1 MMIKTLISIA
11 IIPIWTAVFL
21 VGCVVYYLMLTLF
34 GSKNIH
40 GVSRILARLFIFS
53 GFQRFKVQGQVPDK
67 KNGPYLYLF
76 NHGSI
81 FDPFMIIGAV
91 PHYITGVG
99 SKEQFT
105 WPVWGNIAK
114 KYGLISIERKKINS
128 AVKSLSALEDAI
140 NNGISA
146 AIAPEGTRTV
156 TGKINEFK
164 KGPFHVAFNTG
175 VTIIPVAL
183 KGAYNAQN
191 KNDWRIN
198 PGKIQTVFGSPIEK
212 KDYEKMDIDTL
223 SNWVKREIQ
232 KMIDN

>member
-1 MMIKTLISIA
+1 MCIRDS
-11 IIPIWTAVFL
+11 
-21 VGCVVYYLMLTLF
+21 
-34 GSKNIH
+34 
-40 GVSRILARLFIFS
+40 
-53 GFQRFKVQGQVPDK
+53 
-67 KNGPYLYLF
+67 
-76 NHGSI
+76 
-81 FDPFMIIGAV
+81 
-91 PHYITGVG
+91 YITGVG

-105 WPVWGNIAK
+105 WPVWGSIAK

-223 SNWVKREIQ
+223 SNRVKREIQ

>member
-1 MMIKTLISIA
+1 MIKTLISIA

-21 VGCVVYYLMLTLF
+21 VGCVAYYLMLTLF

-156 TGKINEFK
+156 QE
-164 KGPFHVAFNTG
+164 
-175 VTIIPVAL
+175 
-183 KGAYNAQN
+183 
-191 KNDWRIN
+191 R
-198 PGKIQTVFGSPIEK
+198 
-212 KDYEKMDIDTL
+212 
-223 SNWVKREIQ
+223 
-232 KMIDN
+232 

>member
-1 MMIKTLISIA
+1 MIRTLISLA
-11 IIPIWTAVFL
+11 VIPIWSIVFL
-21 VGCVVYYLMLTLF
+21 FGGVAYYIMMVLF

-40 GVSRILARLFIFS
+40 GVSRILARLFIIS
-53 GFQRFKVQGQVPDK
+53 GFQFFKVRGQLPDK

-81 FDPFMIIGAV
+81 FDPFMVIAAV
-91 PHYITGVG
+91 PHFITGVG
-99 SKEQFT
+99 AKEQFT
-105 WPVWGNIAK
+105 WPVWGRIAK
-114 KYGLISIERKKINS
+114 KYGLIPIERKKINS
-128 AVKSLSALEDAI
+128 AVKSLSALEEAI
-140 NNGISA
+140 GKGVSA

-156 TGKINEFK
+156 TGRMNEFK

-198 PGKIQTVFGSPIEK
+198 PGRLQTVFGSPIEK
-212 KDYEKMDIDTL
+212 KDYEKMDILAL
-223 SNWVKREIQ
+223 SNHVKSEIQ
-232 KMIDN
+232 KMIDS

>member
-1 MMIKTLISIA
+1 MIRTLVSLA

-21 VGCVVYYLMLTLF
+21 VGCIAYYLMLTLF

-40 GVSRILARLFIFS
+40 GVSRVLARLFIFS
-53 GFQRFKVQGQVPDK
+53 GFQIFKVRGRLPDK
-67 KNGPYLYLF
+67 ENGPYLYLF
-76 NHGSI
+76 NHASI

-105 WPVWGNIAK
+105 WPVWGSIAK
-114 KYGLISIERKKINS
+114 KYGLISIERKKIDS

-140 NNGISA
+140 NKGVSA

-156 TGKINEFK
+156 SGKLNEFK
-164 KGPFHVAFNTG
+164 KGPFHVAINTG

-191 KNDWRIN
+191 KNDWKIN
-198 PGKIQTVFGSPIEK
+198 PGTIQTVFGSPIEK

-223 SNWVKREIQ
+223 SNRVKREIQ
-232 KMIDN
+232 KMLDS

>member
-1 MMIKTLISIA
+1 MIKTLISTA
-11 IIPIWTAVFL
+11 IIPILTFVFL
-21 VGCVVYYLMLTLF
+21 VGCVAYYIMMSLF

-53 GFQRFKVQGQVPDK
+53 GFQRFKVRGQLPDK

-81 FDPFMIIGAV
+81 FDPFMVIAAV
-91 PHYITGVG
+91 PHFITGVG
-99 SKEQFT
+99 AKEQFA
-105 WPVWGNIAK
+105 WPVWGRIAK
-114 KYGLISIERKKINS
+114 KYGLIPIERKKINS
-128 AVKSLSALEDAI
+128 AVKSLSALEEAI
-140 NNGISA
+140 GKGISA

-156 TGKINEFK
+156 TGRMNEFK

-198 PGKIQTVFGSPIEK
+198 PGRLQTVFGSPIEK
-212 KDYEKMDIDTL
+212 KDYEKMDILTL
-223 SNWVKREIQ
+223 SNHVKSEIQ
-232 KMIDN
+232 KMIDS

>member
-1 MMIKTLISIA
+1 MIRTLVSLA

-21 VGCVVYYLMLTLF
+21 VGCIAYYIMLTLF

-40 GVSRILARLFIFS
+40 GVSRVLARLFIFS
-53 GFQRFKVQGQVPDK
+53 GFQIFKVRGRLPDK

-105 WPVWGNIAK
+105 WPVWGSIAK
-114 KYGLISIERKKINS
+114 KYGLISIERKKIDS

-140 NNGISA
+140 NKGVSA

-156 TGKINEFK
+156 SGKLNEFK
-164 KGPFHVAFNTG
+164 KGPFHVALNTG

-191 KNDWRIN
+191 KNDWKIN
-198 PGKIQTVFGSPIEK
+198 PGTIQTVFGSPIEK

-223 SNWVKREIQ
+223 SNRVKREIQ
-232 KMIDN
+232 KMLDS

>member
-21 VGCVVYYLMLTLF
+21 VGCVAYYLMLTLF

-91 PHYITGVG
+91 PHL
-99 SKEQFT
+99 S
-105 WPVWGNIAK
+105 
-114 KYGLISIERKKINS
+114 LIHI
-128 AVKSLSALEDAI
+128 
-140 NNGISA
+140 
-146 AIAPEGTRTV
+146 
-156 TGKINEFK
+156 
-164 KGPFHVAFNTG
+164 
-175 VTIIPVAL
+175 
-183 KGAYNAQN
+183 
-191 KNDWRIN
+191 
-198 PGKIQTVFGSPIEK
+198 
-212 KDYEKMDIDTL
+212 
-223 SNWVKREIQ
+223 
-232 KMIDN
+232 

>member
-1 MMIKTLISIA
+1 MIRTLISLA
-11 IIPIWTAVFL
+11 VIPIWAIVFL
-21 VGCVVYYLMLTLF
+21 FGCVAYYIMMVLF

-53 GFQRFKVQGQVPDK
+53 GFQFFKVRGQLPDK

-81 FDPFMIIGAV
+81 FDPFMVIAAV
-91 PHYITGVG
+91 PHFITGVG
-99 SKEQFT
+99 AKEQFT
-105 WPVWGNIAK
+105 WPIWGRIAK
-114 KYGLISIERKKINS
+114 KYGLIPIERKKINS
-128 AVKSLSALEDAI
+128 AVKSLSALEEAI
-140 NNGISA
+140 GKGISA

-156 TGKINEFK
+156 TGRMNEFK
-164 KGPFHVAFNTG
+164 KGPFHVGFNTG

-198 PGKIQTVFGSPIEK
+198 PGRLQTVFGSPIEK
-212 KDYEKMDIDTL
+212 KDYEKMDILTL
-223 SNWVKREIQ
+223 SNHVKSEIQ
-232 KMIDN
+232 KMIDS

>member
-1 MMIKTLISIA
+1 MIRTLVSLA

-21 VGCVVYYLMLTLF
+21 VGCIAYYIMLTLF

-40 GVSRILARLFIFS
+40 GVSRVLARLFIFS
-53 GFQRFKVQGQVPDK
+53 GFQIFKVRGRLPDK
-67 KNGPYLYLF
+67 EKGPYLYLF

-105 WPVWGNIAK
+105 WPVWGSIAK
-114 KYGLISIERKKINS
+114 KYGLISIERKKIDS

-140 NNGISA
+140 NKGVSA

-156 TGKINEFK
+156 SGKLNEFK
-164 KGPFHVAFNTG
+164 KGPFHVALNTG

-191 KNDWRIN
+191 KNDWKIN
-198 PGKIQTVFGSPIEK
+198 PGTIQTVFGSPIEK

-223 SNWVKREIQ
+223 SNRVKREIQ
-232 KMIDN
+232 KMLDR